1 VVGEEREGLFVSS
14 TIETLEREL
23 GEAQLIRTEQQKAV
37 IRAENAHE
45 AACAA
50 RDDAWAESEGFAT
63 DDEVERLSTLVH
75 ERRRQ
80 LYEAIDRLKAA
91 EGKERRIKSRLMY
104 VLPAERRRYLSGAV
118 DGEFEEFLRAVE
130 AAYDDGRSPGV
141 EVSVVTEKP
150 GELDLRG
157 DATWRAL
164 ERLYSGTVRR
174 WVEIRAGRSPGAAEK
189 AGAIA
194 RQIAYY
200 AGGHVPRV
208 FVGGEEIQ
216 TDGLSA
222 GGKTGPEGWRPL
234 TGFDGS
240 KGRLALARITARRYL
255 DEGSV
260 ARLSKRAAALGQIA
274 EIARLYQTMN
284 LTGDEIRWRLEQLIS
299 LRLEVLEAVYDL
311 TGDRRRFSFY
321 EVARAARLLDG
332 HFPDSGVAAEALVR
346 AVNRALETGVPLVD
360 VAYLSVTSGE
370 GF

>member
-1 VVGEEREGLFVSS
+1 MSS

-23 GEAQLIRTEQQKAV
+23 GEAQLVRTEQQKAV

-50 RDDAWAESEGFAT
+50 RDDAWTESEGFGT
-63 DDEVERLSTLVH
+63 DDEVERLSTLVY

-104 VLPAERRRYLSGAV
+104 VLPAERRRYLSGTV

-130 AAYDDGRSPGV
+130 AAYDDERSPGV

-174 WVEIRAGRSPGAAEK
+174 WVEIRAGRTPGAAEK
-189 AGAIA
+189 AGAMA
-194 RQIAYY
+194 RQVAYY

-216 TDGLSA
+216 TDDLSA
-222 GGKTGPEGWRPL
+222 DGKTGPESWRIL
-234 TGFDGS
+234 ARFDGPR
-240 KGRLALARITARRYL
+240 GRLALARITARRYL

-346 AVNRALETGVPLVD
+346 TVNRALDTGVPLVD
-360 VAYLSVTSGE
+360 VAYLSVTGGE